1 LEAVPTRLSNP
12 DSSAI
17 VVIMQRLHEG
27 DVSGVILEKNLGYVH
42 LCLPMRFEPDR
53 KCYTELGFEDPRED
67 DGELL
72 FPARFPLAVVERDE
86 AVMGVYASAGQFQQR
101 PSPRGGGIWKR
112 SDWVLYDNEMA
123 QTFGKPD
130 ANKYPDCDYI
140 IASLDPAYTERSE
153 NDPSGFVIFG
163 VCQRGGATAR
173 RILSQRGEISEVL
186 DDRDTLPNVILMYA
200 WSKRLPI
207 HGPDVLREPGESDT
221 SFAMRKKAA
230 MGLVEHV
237 IDSCTRYSVDML
249 LVEAKGPGI
258 SVAQEIQRLNRTASW
273 GVQLVNPGPSDKL
286 ARAYSVQPIFTSGM
300 VIAPDKTW
308 ADDTITECE
317 QFPKGKHDDRVDA
330 ISQALRYLRERGML
344 RRPEE
349 IAAEI
354 QREATYQAPTRAVY
368 DV

>member
-1 LEAVPTRLSNP
+1 
-12 DSSAI
+12 
-17 VVIMQRLHEG
+17 
-27 DVSGVILEKNLGYVH
+27 
-42 LCLPMRFEPDR
+42 
-53 KCYTELGFEDPRED
+53 
-67 DGELL
+67 
-72 FPARFPLAVVERDE
+72 
-86 AVMGVYASAGQFQQR
+86 
-101 PSPRGGGIWKR
+101 
-112 SDWVLYDNEMA
+112 
-123 QTFGKPD
+123 
-130 ANKYPDCDYI
+130 
-140 IASLDPAYTERSE
+140 
-153 NDPSGFVIFG
+153 
-163 VCQRGGATAR
+163 
-173 RILSQRGEISEVL
+173 
-186 DDRDTLPNVILMYA
+186 
-200 WSKRLPI
+200 
-207 HGPDVLREPGESDT
+207 
-221 SFAMRKKAA
+221 
-230 MGLVEHV
+230 
-237 IDSCTRYSVDML
+237 ML